1 MRIAQSTRFAMIA
14 GLLGAAFLMGSPLT
28 SSADPGGKWWAG
40 GGKGNGR
47 EKNRAERRQESRG
60 GQQWSGRQQRG
71 GQQSGREQAHRGGQ
85 QWSGQRQQER
95 SGQRQWSGGDRAPA
109 RSYSRGY
116 SGPVTRYRGTPSY
129 SGNRTYRTYS
139 APVWGGSRQF
149 TGRRFYR
156 SYGSVPVYRDYVSV
170 RFQSHYQPV
179 YGWRYYCPPAYYYPT
194 HVVYVRP
201 VRFFVAAN
209 FAIGGLGISAAY
221 ADPGPVYGCNFCDAR
236 FSDYDDY
243 EYHVGHCAHAPQGYR
258 IIAEQWDQNQV
269 DQWRDD
275 QVGDRRYEDYNRD
288 YDDDQG
294 DELDR

>member
-1 MRIAQSTRFAMIA
+1 MRIAQPTRFAMIA

-40 GGKGNGR
+40 GGKGHGR
-47 EKNRAERRQESRG
+47 EKNRSERRQDG
-60 GQQWSGRQQRG
+60 GQWSGRQQDG
-71 GQQSGREQAHRGGQ
+71 GQQGSGRQQRGGQ
-85 QWSGQRQQER
+85 QWSGQRQQQW
-95 SGQRQWSGGDRAPA
+95 SGQRQWSGQDAPV

-129 SGNRTYRTYS
+129 SGTRSYRTYS

-149 TGRRFYR
+149 TGSRFYR

-170 RFQSHYQPV
+170 PFHSHYQPV

-209 FAIGGLGISAAY
+209 FTIGGLGVSAAY

-243 EYHVGHCAHAPQGYR
+243 EYHVEHCSHAPQGYR
-258 IIAEQWDQNQV
+258 VICEQWDQNQV

-275 QVGDRRYEDYNRD
+275 QAGDRRYEDYNRD

>member
-1 MRIAQSTRFAMIA
+1 MRMTRQTRFAMIA

-40 GGKGNGR
+40 GGKGKGR

-60 GQQWSGRQQRG
+60 DQQQWSRGQQRG
-71 GQQSGREQAHRGGQ
+71 GPR
-85 QWSGQRQQER
+85 QRR
-95 SGQRQWSGGDRAPA
+95 SGQQQPVYQDRAPA
-109 RSYSRGY
+109 RSYSRDH
-116 SGPVTRYRGTPSY
+116 SGPVTRYRGTPTY
-129 SGNRTYRTYS
+129 SGTRSYRTYS

-156 SYGSVPVYRDYVSV
+156 SYGTVPVYRDYVSV
-170 RFQSHYQPV
+170 RYQNYPT

-209 FAIGGLGISAAY
+209 FAIGGLGVSATY

-243 EYHVGHCAHAPQGYR
+243 EYHVGNCAHAPQGYR
-258 IIAEQWDQNQV
+258 IIAEQWDQSQI
-269 DQWRDD
+269 DEWRDD

-288 YDDDQG
+288 YDDYQG

>member
-1 MRIAQSTRFAMIA
+1 MRIAQPTRFAIIA

-40 GGKGNGR
+40 GGKGHGR

-60 GQQWSGRQQRG
+60 GQQWSGQR
-71 GQQSGREQAHRGGQ
+71 RERGQ
-85 QWSGQRQQER
+85 QWSGQE
-95 SGQRQWSGGDRAPA
+95 QRTYQDRAPV
-109 RSYSRGY
+109 RSYARGY

-129 SGNRTYRTYS
+129 SGTRTYRAYS

-156 SYGSVPVYRDYVSV
+156 SYGTVPVYRDYVSV
-170 RFQSHYQPV
+170 RYQNYPT

-201 VRFFVAAN
+201 VRFFVAAD

-243 EYHVGHCAHAPQGYR
+243 EYHVEHCAHAPQGYR
-258 IIAEQWDQNQV
+258 VICEQWDQNQV
-269 DQWRDD
+269 DEWRDD

-288 YDDDQG
+288 YDDYQG

>member
-1 MRIAQSTRFAMIA
+1 MRTTRQTRFAMIA
-14 GLLGAAFLMGSPLT
+14 GLLGAAFLLGSPLT

-40 GGKGNGR
+40 GGKGKGR
-47 EKNRAERRQESRG
+47 EKDRAERRHDSRG
-60 GQQWSGRQQRG
+60 WSGRQQRG
-71 GQQSGREQAHRGGQ
+71 GQH
-85 QWSGQRQQER
+85 WSGQQT
-95 SGQRQWSGGDRAPA
+95 P
-109 RSYSRGY
+109 
-116 SGPVTRYRGTPSY
+116 TYRGTRS
-129 SGNRTYRTYS
+129 YRTYS

-149 TGRRFYR
+149 TGRRYYR

-170 RFQSHYQPV
+170 RFHSHYQPV

-236 FSDYDDY
+236 LSDWGDY
-243 EYHVGHCAHAPQGYR
+243 EYHVEHCAHAPQGYR

-269 DQWRDD
+269 DEWRDD

-294 DELDR
+294 YDELDR

>member
-1 MRIAQSTRFAMIA
+1 MIA
-14 GLLGAAFLMGSPLT
+14 GLLGAACLMGSPLT

-40 GGKGNGR
+40 GGKGHGR

-60 GQQWSGRQQRG
+60 GQHQWSRGQQRG
-71 GQQSGREQAHRGGQ
+71 GR
-85 QWSGQRQQER
+85 QWSGQRQQ
-95 SGQRQWSGGDRAPA
+95 QWS
-109 RSYSRGY
+109 
-116 SGPVTRYRGTPSY
+116 SGPVTRYRGTPGY
-129 SGNRTYRTYS
+129 SGTRTYHAYS

-156 SYGSVPVYRDYVSV
+156 SYGTVPVYRDYVSI
-170 RFQSHYQPV
+170 RYQNYPT

-236 FSDYDDY
+236 FSDWDDY
-243 EYHVGHCAHAPQGYR
+243 EYHVGHCAHAPHGYR

-269 DQWRDD
+269 DEWRDD

-288 YDDDQG
+288 YEDDQG
-294 DELDR
+294 YDELDR

>member
-1 MRIAQSTRFAMIA
+1 MRKVQPTGFAMIA

-40 GGKGNGR
+40 GGKGHGR
-47 EKNRAERRQESRG
+47 EKHRVERGQES
-60 GQQWSGRQQRG
+60 
-71 GQQSGREQAHRGGQ
+71 RGGQ
-85 QWSGQRQQER
+85 QWSGQRQQQ
-95 SGQRQWSGGDRAPA
+95 SGQRQQWSGQRQQQWSQDRAPA

-116 SGPVTRYRGTPSY
+116 SDPVTRYRGTR
-129 SGNRTYRTYS
+129 NYRTYS
-139 APVWGGSRQF
+139 APVWDGSRQF

-170 RFQSHYQPV
+170 RFHSHYQPV

-209 FAIGGLGISAAY
+209 FTIGGVGISAAY

-243 EYHVGHCAHAPQGYR
+243 EYHVEHCAHAPQGYR
-258 IIAEQWDQNQV
+258 VMVEQWDQNQV
-269 DQWRDD
+269 DEWRDD
-275 QVGDRRYEDYNRD
+275 QAGDRRYEDYNRD